1 MQVKIP
7 ALELP
12 SCCAKARK
20 QRRFGVDI
28 TGGDYETIYLPS
40 LTLRTPDK
48 DCPGGKK
55 SSLRDH

>member
-1 MQVKIP
+1 
-7 ALELP
+7 
-12 SCCAKARK
+12 
-20 QRRFGVDI
+20 VDI